1 MSDIDS
7 LEDENDEQALLE
19 EKLKALE
26 ADLRQKKEIILAQ
39 HNKLEAFFES
49 SIDAVVQMDFDGYIT
64 GWNQQAEK
72 IFGWSAEEILDQTIE
87 QTIIPERYRDA
98 HNKGMK
104 KFLKSGETSVMN
116 TLIEIHALHRDGH
129 EFPVE
134 ISVSVID
141 SADLQEFNAYIR
153 DISERKHAET
163 VIWNQANFDSLTS
176 LPNRN
181 LFLQKLE
188 HEIRSCDRS
197 NLSLA
202 LLYIDLDR
210 FKDVNDT
217 LGHDM
222 GDLLLIEISSRLKK
236 TLREIDTVSRLSGDE
251 FTVILGQIDDPLS
264 VQPLCQQLLDELARP
279 YQLDN
284 EKVFLTASIGVT
296 FYPQDS
302 KDIDILQRNG
312 DQAMYAAKGNGRNG
326 FHFFTPELQE
336 RALRKRKMIKDL
348 REAIQQ
354 QQFEIYYQP
363 IIDMKTQGLTKAEAL
378 LRWQHPE
385 SGMVSPSV
393 FIPIA
398 EETGLIADIGNW
410 VFYSSV
416 DQVNRWRDQFDID
429 FQVSINTSPLQ
440 WIDEAAAM
448 NQWFSHLQ
456 QIGISGQAITVEI
469 TEGLLMD
476 ANDKITNRLLD
487 FRDAEVQVSIDDF
500 GTGYSS
506 LSYLKQFDIDYLK
519 IDQSFVRNLDHDKN
533 DLALCE
539 AIIVMAHKLGIKVIA
554 EGVETESQ
562 NQLLKEFGCD
572 YGQGYLYSRP
582 VPASDFEALLRE
594 HPVKPQSRSR
604 TKKRTA

>member
-1 MSDIDS
+1 MTEIDS
-7 LEDENDEQALLE
+7 AEDENDEKSLLE
-19 EKLKALE
+19 ERVKALE
-26 ADLRQKKEIILAQ
+26 VDLRQKKEIILAQ
-39 HNKLEAFFES
+39 HNKLEAFFDS

-64 GWNQQAEK
+64 GWNHQAEK
-72 IFGWSAEEILDQTIE
+72 VFGWSAEEILDQTIE

-98 HNKGMK
+98 HKKGMK
-104 KFLKSGETSVMN
+104 RFLETGKTSVMN
-116 TLIEIHALHRDGH
+116 SLIEIHALHRDGH
-129 EFPVE
+129 EFPIE
-134 ISVSVID
+134 LSVSVID

-163 VIWNQANFDSLTS
+163 VIWNQANFDPLTS

-210 FKDVNDT
+210 FKDVNDS

-236 TLREIDTVSRLSGDE
+236 TIREIDTVSRLSGDE
-251 FTVILGQIDDPLS
+251 FTVILGQINDQLS
-264 VQPLCQQLLDELARP
+264 VQPVCQQILDVLAEP

-296 FYPQDS
+296 FYPGDS
-302 KDIDILQRNG
+302 KKIEVLQRNG
-312 DQAMYAAKGNGRNG
+312 DQAMYAAKSEGRNRY
-326 FHFFTPELQE
+326 HFFTSELQQ

-348 REAIQQ
+348 REAMQQ

-363 IIDMKTQGLTKAEAL
+363 IIDLQSGMLNKAEAL
-378 LRWQHPE
+378 LRWHHPE
-385 SGMVSPSV
+385 SGLVSPSV

-398 EETGLIADIGNW
+398 EESGLISDIGNW
-410 VFYSSV
+410 VFYTATE
-416 DQVNRWRDQFDID
+416 QVSRWREQFDID

-440 WIDEAAAM
+440 WIDKAAAM
-448 NQWFSHLQ
+448 SEWFSHLQ
-456 QIGISGQAITVEI
+456 QAGISGQAIAVEI

-476 ANDKITNRLLD
+476 ARDQITNRLLD
-487 FRDAEVQVSIDDF
+487 FHDAEIQISIDDF

-519 IDQSFVRNLDHDKN
+519 IDQSFVRNLDYDQN

-554 EGVETESQ
+554 EGVETDTQ
-562 NQLLKEFGCD
+562 DQILKDFACD
-572 YGQGYLYSRP
+572 FAQGYFYSKPVPVRNFEMLLADRP
-582 VPASDFEALLRE
+582 VKSCPA
-594 HPVKPQSRSR
+594 VK
-604 TKKRTA
+604 KNTA

>member
-1 MSDIDS
+1 MTEIDS
-7 LEDENDEQALLE
+7 AEDENDEKSLLE
-19 EKLKALE
+19 ERVKALE
-26 ADLRQKKEIILAQ
+26 VDLRQKKEIILAQ
-39 HNKLEAFFES
+39 HNKLEAFFDS

-64 GWNQQAEK
+64 GWNHQAEK
-72 IFGWSAEEILDQTIE
+72 VFGWSAEEILDQTIE
-87 QTIIPERYRDA
+87 QTIIPERYREA
-98 HNKGMK
+98 HKKGMK
-104 KFLKSGETSVMN
+104 RFLESGKTSVMN
-116 TLIEIHALHRDGH
+116 SLIEIHALHRDGH
-129 EFPVE
+129 EFPIE
-134 ISVSVID
+134 LSVSVID
-141 SADLQEFNAYIR
+141 SADLQEFSAYIR

-210 FKDVNDT
+210 FKDVNDS

-236 TLREIDTVSRLSGDE
+236 TIREIDTVSRLSGDE
-251 FTVILGQIDDPLS
+251 FTVILGQINDQLS
-264 VQPLCQQLLDELARP
+264 VQPVCQQILNVLAEP

-296 FYPQDS
+296 FYPGDS
-302 KDIDILQRNG
+302 KKIEALQRNG
-312 DQAMYAAKGNGRNG
+312 DQAMYAAKGEGRNRY
-326 FHFFTPELQE
+326 HFFTPELQQ

-348 REAIQQ
+348 REAMQQ

-363 IIDMKTQGLTKAEAL
+363 IIDLHSGMLNKAEAL
-378 LRWQHPE
+378 LRWHHPE
-385 SGMVSPSV
+385 SGLVSPSV

-398 EETGLIADIGNW
+398 EESGLISEIGNW
-410 VFYSSV
+410 VFYTAIE
-416 DQVNRWRDQFDID
+416 QVSRWREQFDID

-448 NQWFSHLQ
+448 SKWFSHLQ
-456 QIGISGQAITVEI
+456 QAGISGQAITVEI

-476 ANDKITNRLLD
+476 ASDQITNRLLD
-487 FRDAEVQVSIDDF
+487 FHDAEIQISIDDF

-519 IDQSFVRNLDHDKN
+519 IDQSFVRNLDHDQN

-539 AIIVMAHKLGIKVIA
+539 AIIVMAHKLGIKVVA
-554 EGVETESQ
+554 EGVETDTQ
-562 NQLLKEFGCD
+562 DQILTDFACD
-572 YGQGYLYSRP
+572 FAQGYFYSRP
-582 VPASDFEALLRE
+582 VPVRNFEILLADM
-594 HPVKPQSRSR
+594 PVKSSSAA
-604 TKKRTA
+604 KKNTA

>member
-7 LEDENDEQALLE
+7 PEDENDEQALLE

-72 IFGWSAEEILDQTIE
+72 IFGWSAEEILDQTIG

-104 KFLKSGETSVMN
+104 KFLKTGETSVLN
-116 TLIEIHALHRDGH
+116 TLIEIHALHRDGY

-134 ISVSVID
+134 LSISVID

-302 KDIDILQRNG
+302 KDIDVLQRNG
-312 DQAMYAAKGNGRNG
+312 DQAMYAAKGNGRNS

-336 RALRKRKMIKDL
+336 RAIRKRKMIKDL
-348 REAIQQ
+348 REAMQQ

-363 IIDMKTQGLTKAEAL
+363 IIDMKTEGLTKAEAL
-378 LRWQHPE
+378 LRWHHPE

-398 EETGLIADIGNW
+398 EETGLISDIGNW
-410 VFYSSV
+410 VFYSAV
-416 DQVNRWRDQFDID
+416 EQANRWRDQFNID

-554 EGVETESQ
+554 EGVETETQ
-562 NQLLKEFGCD
+562 NQLLKDFGCD
-572 YGQGYLYSRP
+572 YGQGYLYSKP
-582 VPASDFEALLRE
+582 VPASDFEALFCER
-594 HPVKPQSRSR
+594 PVKQKSRSR

>member
-1 MSDIDS
+1 MSDINS
-7 LEDENDEQALLE
+7 PEDENDEQTLLE

-104 KFLKSGETSVMN
+104 KFLKNGETSVLN
-116 TLIEIHALHRDGH
+116 TLIEIHALHRDGY

-302 KDIDILQRNG
+302 KDIDVLQRNG
-312 DQAMYAAKGNGRNG
+312 DQAMYAAKGNGRNS

-336 RALRKRKMIKDL
+336 RAVRKRKMIKDL

-378 LRWQHPE
+378 LRWHHPE
-385 SGMVSPSV
+385 SGKVSPSV

-398 EETGLIADIGNW
+398 EESGLIADIGNW
-410 VFYSSV
+410 VFYSAIE
-416 DQVNRWRDQFDID
+416 QANRWRDQFDID

-448 NQWFSHLQ
+448 SQWFSHLQ
-456 QIGISGQAITVEI
+456 EIGISGQAITVEI

-487 FRDAEVQVSIDDF
+487 FRDAEVQISIDDF

-554 EGVETESQ
+554 EGVETETQ
-562 NQLLKEFGCD
+562 NQLLKDFGCD
-572 YGQGYLYSRP
+572 YGQGYLYSKP
-582 VPASDFEALLRE
+582 VPASEFEALFCER
-594 HPVKPQSRSR
+594 PVKSKSRSR
-604 TKKRTA
+604 AKKRTA

>member
-7 LEDENDEQALLE
+7 PEDENDEQTLLE

-104 KFLKSGETSVMN
+104 KFLKTGETSVLN
-116 TLIEIHALHRDGH
+116 TLIEIHALHRDGY

-134 ISVSVID
+134 LSVSVID

-284 EKVFLTASIGVT
+284 EKAFLTASIGVT

-302 KDIDILQRNG
+302 KDIDVLQRNG
-312 DQAMYAAKGNGRNG
+312 DQAMYAAKGNGRNS

-336 RALRKRKMIKDL
+336 RAVRKRKMIKDL

-378 LRWQHPE
+378 LRWHHPE
-385 SGMVSPSV
+385 SGKVSPSV

-410 VFYSSV
+410 VFYSAV
-416 DQVNRWRDQFDID
+416 EQANRWRDQFSID
-429 FQVSINTSPLQ
+429 FQISINTSPLQ

-448 NQWFSHLQ
+448 SQWFSHLQ

-554 EGVETESQ
+554 EGVETETQ
-562 NQLLKEFGCD
+562 DQLLKDFDCD

-582 VPASDFEALLRE
+582 VPASDFEALLGKR
-594 HPVKPQSRSR
+594 PIKLKSRSR
-604 TKKRTA
+604 VKKHTT

>member
-1 MSDIDS
+1 MTEIDS
-7 LEDENDEQALLE
+7 AEDENDEKSLLE
-19 EKLKALE
+19 ERVKALE
-26 ADLRQKKEIILAQ
+26 VDLRQKKEIILAQ
-39 HNKLEAFFES
+39 HNKLEAFFDS

-64 GWNQQAEK
+64 GWNHQAEK
-72 IFGWSAEEILDQTIE
+72 VFGWSAEEILDQTIE
-87 QTIIPERYRDA
+87 QTIIPERYREA
-98 HNKGMK
+98 HKKGMK
-104 KFLKSGETSVMN
+104 RFLESGKTSVMN
-116 TLIEIHALHRDGH
+116 SLIEIHALHRDGH
-129 EFPVE
+129 EFPIE
-134 ISVSVID
+134 LSVSVID
-141 SADLQEFNAYIR
+141 SADLQEFSAYIR

-210 FKDVNDT
+210 FKDVNDS

-236 TLREIDTVSRLSGDE
+236 TIREIDTVSRLSGDE
-251 FTVILGQIDDPLS
+251 FTVILGQINDQLS
-264 VQPLCQQLLDELARP
+264 VQPVCQQILNVLAEP

-296 FYPQDS
+296 FYPGDS
-302 KDIDILQRNG
+302 KKIEALQRNG
-312 DQAMYAAKGNGRNG
+312 DQAMYAAKGEGRNRY
-326 FHFFTPELQE
+326 HFFTPELQQ

-348 REAIQQ
+348 REAMQQ

-363 IIDMKTQGLTKAEAL
+363 IIDLHSGVLNKAEAL
-378 LRWQHPE
+378 LRWHHPE
-385 SGMVSPSV
+385 SDLVSPSV

-398 EETGLIADIGNW
+398 EESGLISEIGNW
-410 VFYSSV
+410 VFYTV
-416 DQVNRWRDQFDID
+416 TEQVSRWREQFDID

-448 NQWFSHLQ
+448 SEWFSHLQ
-456 QIGISGQAITVEI
+456 QADISGQAIAVEI

-476 ANDKITNRLLD
+476 ASDQITNRLLD
-487 FRDAEVQVSIDDF
+487 FHDAEIQISIDDF

-519 IDQSFVRNLDHDKN
+519 IDQSFVRNLDHDQN

-539 AIIVMAHKLGIKVIA
+539 AIIVMAHKLGIKVVA
-554 EGVETESQ
+554 EGVETDTQ
-562 NQLLKEFGCD
+562 DQILKDFACD
-572 YGQGYLYSRP
+572 YAQGYFYSRP
-582 VPASDFEALLRE
+582 VPVRNFEMLLADM
-594 HPVKPQSRSR
+594 PVKCSSAA
-604 TKKRTA
+604 KNNTA

>member
-7 LEDENDEQALLE
+7 PEDENDQQTLLE

-104 KFLKSGETSVMN
+104 KFLKTGETSVLN

-134 ISVSVID
+134 LSVSVID

-302 KDIDILQRNG
+302 KDIDVLQRNG
-312 DQAMYAAKGNGRNG
+312 DQAMYAAKGNGRNS

-336 RALRKRKMIKDL
+336 RAVRKRNMIKDL
-348 REAIQQ
+348 REAMQQ

-363 IIDMKTQGLTKAEAL
+363 IIDLKTQGLTKAEAL
-378 LRWQHPE
+378 LRWHHPE
-385 SGMVSPSV
+385 SGKVSPSV

-410 VFYSSV
+410 VFYSAV
-416 DQVNRWRDQFDID
+416 EQANRWRDQFNSD

-487 FRDAEVQVSIDDF
+487 FSDAEIQVSIDDF

-519 IDQSFVRNLDHDKN
+519 IDQSFIRNLDHDKN

-554 EGVETESQ
+554 EGVETETQ
-562 NQLLKEFGCD
+562 NQLLKDFDCD
-572 YGQGYLYSRP
+572 YGQGYLFSRP
-582 VPASDFEALLRE
+582 VPASDFEALFCERR
-594 HPVKPQSRSR
+594 VKPKSRSR

>member
-7 LEDENDEQALLE
+7 PEDENDQQTLLE

-104 KFLKSGETSVMN
+104 KFLKTGETSVLN
-116 TLIEIHALHRDGH
+116 TLIEIHALHRDGY

-134 ISVSVID
+134 LSVSVID

-279 YQLDN
+279 YQFDN

-302 KDIDILQRNG
+302 KDIDVLQRNG
-312 DQAMYAAKGNGRNG
+312 DQAMYAAKGNGRNS

-336 RALRKRKMIKDL
+336 RAVRKRNMIKDL
-348 REAIQQ
+348 REAMQQ

-363 IIDMKTQGLTKAEAL
+363 IIDLKTQGLTKAEAL
-378 LRWQHPE
+378 LRWHHPE
-385 SGMVSPSV
+385 SGKVSPSV

-410 VFYSSV
+410 VFYSAV
-416 DQVNRWRDQFDID
+416 EQANRWRDQFDID

-506 LSYLKQFDIDYLK
+506 LSYLKQFDISYLK
-519 IDQSFVRNLDHDKN
+519 IDQTFVRNLDHDQN

-554 EGVETESQ
+554 EGVETETQ
-562 NQLLKEFGCD
+562 NQLLKDFGCD
-572 YGQGYLYSRP
+572 YGQGFLYSRP
-582 VPASDFEALLRE
+582 VVAGDFEALLKQ
-594 HPVKPQSRSR
+594 PVEDKSGP
-604 TKKRTA
+604 KKSTA

>member
-1 MSDIDS
+1 MTEIDS
-7 LEDENDEQALLE
+7 AEDENDEKSLLE
-19 EKLKALE
+19 ERVKALE
-26 ADLRQKKEIILAQ
+26 VDLRQKKEIILAQ
-39 HNKLEAFFES
+39 HNKLEAFFDS

-64 GWNQQAEK
+64 GWNHQAEK
-72 IFGWSAEEILDQTIE
+72 VFGWNAEEILDQTIE
-87 QTIIPERYRDA
+87 QTIIPERYREA
-98 HNKGMK
+98 HKKGMK
-104 KFLKSGETSVMN
+104 KFLETGKTTVMN
-116 TLIEIHALHRDGH
+116 SLIEIHALHRDGH
-129 EFPVE
+129 EFPIE
-134 ISVSVID
+134 LSLSVID
-141 SADLQEFNAYIR
+141 SADLQEFSAYIR

-188 HEIRSCDRS
+188 HEIRSCNRS

-210 FKDVNDT
+210 FKDVNDS

-222 GDLLLIEISSRLKK
+222 GDLLLIEISSRLKQ
-236 TLREIDTVSRLSGDE
+236 TIREIDTVSRLSGDE
-251 FTVILGQIDDPLS
+251 FTIILGQINDQLS
-264 VQPLCQQLLDELARP
+264 VQPVCQQILDALAEP

-296 FYPQDS
+296 FYPGDS
-302 KDIDILQRNG
+302 KKIEALQRNG
-312 DQAMYAAKGNGRNG
+312 DQAMYAAKGEGRNRY
-326 FHFFTPELQE
+326 HFFTPELQQ

-348 REAIQQ
+348 REAMQQ

-363 IIDMKTQGLTKAEAL
+363 IIDLHSGVLNKAEAL
-378 LRWQHPE
+378 LRWHHPE
-385 SGMVSPSV
+385 SGLVSPSV

-398 EETGLIADIGNW
+398 EESGLISEIGNW
-410 VFYSSV
+410 VFYTV
-416 DQVNRWRDQFDID
+416 TEQVSRWREQFDID

-448 NQWFSHLQ
+448 SEWFSHLQ
-456 QIGISGQAITVEI
+456 QADISGQAIAVEI

-476 ANDKITNRLLD
+476 ASDQITNRLLD
-487 FRDAEVQVSIDDF
+487 FHDAEIQISIDDF

-519 IDQSFVRNLDHDKN
+519 IDQSFVRNLDHDQN

-539 AIIVMAHKLGIKVIA
+539 AIIVMAHKLGIKVVA
-554 EGVETESQ
+554 EGVETDTQ
-562 NQLLKEFGCD
+562 DQILKDFGCD
-572 YGQGYLYSRP
+572 YAQGYFYSRP
-582 VPASDFEALLRE
+582 VPVRNFEMLLADM
-594 HPVKPQSRSR
+594 PVKNSSAA
-604 TKKRTA
+604 KKNTA

>member
-1 MSDIDS
+1 MTEIDS
-7 LEDENDEQALLE
+7 AEDENDEKSLLE
-19 EKLKALE
+19 ERVKALE
-26 ADLRQKKEIILAQ
+26 VDLRQKKEIILAQ
-39 HNKLEAFFES
+39 HNKLEAFFDS

-64 GWNQQAEK
+64 GWNHQAEK
-72 IFGWSAEEILDQTIE
+72 VFGWSAEEILDQTIE
-87 QTIIPERYRDA
+87 QTIIPERYREA
-98 HNKGMK
+98 HKKGMK
-104 KFLKSGETSVMN
+104 RFLESGKTSVMN
-116 TLIEIHALHRDGH
+116 SLIEIHALHRDGH
-129 EFPVE
+129 EFPIE
-134 ISVSVID
+134 LSVSVID
-141 SADLQEFNAYIR
+141 SADLQEFSAYIR

-210 FKDVNDT
+210 FKDVNDS

-236 TLREIDTVSRLSGDE
+236 TIREIDTVSRLSGDE
-251 FTVILGQIDDPLS
+251 FTIILGQINDQLS
-264 VQPLCQQLLDELARP
+264 VQPVCQQILNVLAEP

-296 FYPQDS
+296 FYPGDS
-302 KDIDILQRNG
+302 KKIEALQRNG
-312 DQAMYAAKGNGRNG
+312 DQAMYAAKGEGRNRY
-326 FHFFTPELQE
+326 HFFTPELQQ

-348 REAIQQ
+348 REAMQQ

-363 IIDMKTQGLTKAEAL
+363 IIDLHSGMLNKAEAL
-378 LRWQHPE
+378 LRWHHPE
-385 SGMVSPSV
+385 SGLVSPSV

-398 EETGLIADIGNW
+398 EESGLISEIGNW
-410 VFYSSV
+410 VFYTATE
-416 DQVNRWRDQFDID
+416 QVSRWREQFDID

-448 NQWFSHLQ
+448 SEWFSHLQ
-456 QIGISGQAITVEI
+456 QAGISGQAIAVEI

-476 ANDKITNRLLD
+476 ASDQITNRLLD
-487 FRDAEVQVSIDDF
+487 FHDAEIQISIDDF

-519 IDQSFVRNLDHDKN
+519 IDQSFVRNLDHDQN

-539 AIIVMAHKLGIKVIA
+539 AIIVMAHKLGIKVVA
-554 EGVETESQ
+554 EGVETNTQ
-562 NQLLKEFGCD
+562 DQILKDFACD
-572 YGQGYLYSRP
+572 YAQGYFYSRP
-582 VPASDFEALLRE
+582 VPVRNFEMLLADM
-594 HPVKPQSRSR
+594 PVKCSSAA
-604 TKKRTA
+604 KNNTA

>member
-1 MSDIDS
+1 MSDINS
-7 LEDENDEQALLE
+7 PEDENDEQTLLE

-104 KFLKSGETSVMN
+104 KFLKTGETSVLN
-116 TLIEIHALHRDGH
+116 TLIEIHALHRDGY

-134 ISVSVID
+134 LSVSVID

-302 KDIDILQRNG
+302 KDIDVLQRNG
-312 DQAMYAAKGNGRNG
+312 DQAMYAAKGNGRNS

-336 RALRKRKMIKDL
+336 RAVRKRKMIKDL

-378 LRWQHPE
+378 LRWHHPE
-385 SGMVSPSV
+385 SGKVSPSV

-410 VFYSSV
+410 VFYSAV
-416 DQVNRWRDQFDID
+416 EQANRWRDQFDID
-429 FQVSINTSPLQ
+429 FQISINTSPLQ

-448 NQWFSHLQ
+448 SQWFSHLQ

-554 EGVETESQ
+554 EGVETETQ
-562 NQLLKEFGCD
+562 NQLLKDFDCN

-582 VPASDFEALLRE
+582 VPATDFEALLCKR
-594 HPVKPQSRSR
+594 PKKRRSR
-604 TKKRTA
+604 AKKSTA

>member
-1 MSDIDS
+1 M
-7 LEDENDEQALLE
+7 
-19 EKLKALE
+19 
-26 ADLRQKKEIILAQ
+26 
-39 HNKLEAFFES
+39 
-49 SIDAVVQMDFDGYIT
+49 
-64 GWNQQAEK
+64 
-72 IFGWSAEEILDQTIE
+72 
-87 QTIIPERYRDA
+87 
-98 HNKGMK
+98 
-104 KFLKSGETSVMN
+104 
-116 TLIEIHALHRDGH
+116 HA
-129 EFPVE
+129 
-134 ISVSVID
+134 
-141 SADLQEFNAYIR
+141 
-153 DISERKHAET
+153 
-163 VIWNQANFDSLTS
+163 
-176 LPNRN
+176 
-181 LFLQKLE
+181 
-188 HEIRSCDRS
+188 CDRS

-222 GDLLLIEISSRLKK
+222 GDLLLVEISSRLKK

-302 KDIDILQRNG
+302 KDIEVLQRSG
-312 DQAMYAAKGNGRNG
+312 DQAMYAAKGNGRNS

-336 RALRKRKMIKDL
+336 RAVRKRKMIKDL
-348 REAIQQ
+348 RDAMQR

-363 IIDMKTQGLTKAEAL
+363 IVDMKNHQLTKAEAL
-378 LRWQHPE
+378 LRWHHPE

-398 EETGLIADIGNW
+398 EESGLIADIGNW
-410 VFYSSV
+410 VFFSATEQAS
-416 DQVNRWRDQFDID
+416 RWRNQYDID

-448 NQWFSHLQ
+448 NQWFSHLE
-456 QIGISGQAITVEI
+456 QIGLSGQAMTVEI

-554 EGVETESQ
+554 EGVETETQ
-562 NQLLKEFGCD
+562 NQLLKDFGCD
-572 YGQGYLYSRP
+572 FGQGYLFSRP
-582 VPASDFEALLRE
+582 VAASDFEVLLG
-594 HPVKPQSRSR
+594 KPC
-604 TKKRTA
+604 KKQKPRAKKSTA

>member
-7 LEDENDEQALLE
+7 PEDENDEQTLLE

-72 IFGWSAEEILDQTIE
+72 IFGWSAEEILDQTIG

-104 KFLKSGETSVMN
+104 KFLKTGETSVLN
-116 TLIEIHALHRDGH
+116 TLIEIHALHRDGY

-134 ISVSVID
+134 LSISVID

-302 KDIDILQRNG
+302 KDIDVLQRNG
-312 DQAMYAAKGNGRNG
+312 DQAMYAAKGNGRNS

-336 RALRKRKMIKDL
+336 RAIRKRKMIKDL
-348 REAIQQ
+348 REAMQQ

-363 IIDMKTQGLTKAEAL
+363 IIDMKTEGLTKAEAL
-378 LRWQHPE
+378 LRWHHPE

-398 EETGLIADIGNW
+398 EETGLISDIGNW
-410 VFYSSV
+410 VFYSAV
-416 DQVNRWRDQFDID
+416 EQANRWRDQFNID

-519 IDQSFVRNLDHDKN
+519 IDQSFVRNLDQDKN

-554 EGVETESQ
+554 EGVETETQ
-562 NQLLKEFGCD
+562 NQLLKDFGCD
-572 YGQGYLYSRP
+572 YGQGYLYSKP
-582 VPASDFEALLRE
+582 VPASDFEALFCER
-594 HPVKPQSRSR
+594 PVKQKSRSR

>member
-1 MSDIDS
+1 MTEIDS
-7 LEDENDEQALLE
+7 AEDENDEKSLLE
-19 EKLKALE
+19 ERVKALE
-26 ADLRQKKEIILAQ
+26 VDLRQKKEIILAQ
-39 HNKLEAFFES
+39 HNKLEAFFDS

-64 GWNQQAEK
+64 GWNHQAEK
-72 IFGWSAEEILDQTIE
+72 VFGWSADEILDQTIE

-104 KFLKSGETSVMN
+104 RFLETGKTTVMN
-116 TLIEIHALHRDGH
+116 SLIEIHALHRDGH
-129 EFPVE
+129 EFPIE
-134 ISVSVID
+134 LSLSVID

-153 DISERKHAET
+153 DISDRKHAET

-210 FKDVNDT
+210 FKDVNDS

-222 GDLLLIEISSRLKK
+222 GDLLLIEISSRLKQSI
-236 TLREIDTVSRLSGDE
+236 RAIDTVSRLSGDE
-251 FTVILGQIDDPLS
+251 FTVILGQINDQLS
-264 VQPLCQQLLDELARP
+264 VQPVCQQILDALAEP

-296 FYPQDS
+296 FYPGDS
-302 KDIDILQRNG
+302 KKIEGLQRNG
-312 DQAMYAAKGNGRNG
+312 DQAMYAAKGEGRNRY
-326 FHFFTPELQE
+326 HFFTPELQQ
-336 RALRKRKMIKDL
+336 RALRKLKMIKDL
-348 REAIQQ
+348 RKAMQQ

-363 IIDMKTQGLTKAEAL
+363 IIDLQSGMINKAEAL
-378 LRWQHPE
+378 LRWHHPE
-385 SGMVSPSV
+385 SGLVSPSV

-398 EETGLIADIGNW
+398 EESGLISEIGNW
-410 VFYSSV
+410 VFYTV
-416 DQVNRWRDQFDID
+416 TEQVSHWREQFEID

-448 NQWFSHLQ
+448 SEWFSHLQ
-456 QIGISGQAITVEI
+456 QAGISGQAIAVEI

-476 ANDKITNRLLD
+476 ASDQITNRLLD
-487 FRDAEVQVSIDDF
+487 FHDAEIQISIDDF

-519 IDQSFVRNLDHDKN
+519 IDQSFVRNLDHDQN

-539 AIIVMAHKLGIKVIA
+539 AIIVMAHKLGIQVVA
-554 EGVETESQ
+554 EGVETDTQ
-562 NQLLKEFGCD
+562 DQILKDFACD
-572 YGQGYLYSRP
+572 FAQGYLYSRP
-582 VPASDFEALLRE
+582 VPLRNFEILLADM
-594 HPVKPQSRSR
+594 PVKGGFSA
-604 TKKRTA
+604 KKNTA

>member
-1 MSDIDS
+1 MSDINS
-7 LEDENDEQALLE
+7 PEDENDEQTLLE

-104 KFLKSGETSVMN
+104 KFLKTGETSVLN
-116 TLIEIHALHRDGH
+116 TLIEIHALHRDGY

-134 ISVSVID
+134 LSVSVID

-163 VIWNQANFDSLTS
+163 VIWNQANFDSLTN

-302 KDIDILQRNG
+302 KDIDVLQRNG
-312 DQAMYAAKGNGRNG
+312 DQAMYAAKGNGRNS

-336 RALRKRKMIKDL
+336 RAVRKRKMIKDL

-378 LRWQHPE
+378 LRWHHPE
-385 SGMVSPSV
+385 SGKVSPSV

-410 VFYSSV
+410 VFYSAV
-416 DQVNRWRDQFDID
+416 EQANRWRDQFDID
-429 FQVSINTSPLQ
+429 FQISINTSPLQ

-448 NQWFSHLQ
+448 SQWFSHLQ

-469 TEGLLMD
+469 TEDLLMD

-554 EGVETESQ
+554 EGVETETQ
-562 NQLLKEFGCD
+562 NQLLKDFDCD

-582 VPASDFEALLRE
+582 VPASDFEALLCKR
-594 HPVKPQSRSR
+594 PKKRRSR
-604 TKKRTA
+604 AKKSTA

>member
-1 MSDIDS
+1 MSDSDS
-7 LEDENDEQALLE
+7 PEEENDERALLE
-19 EKLKALE
+19 ARLKALE
-26 ADLRQKKEIILAQ
+26 IDLRQKKEIILAQ
-39 HNKLEAFFES
+39 HNKLEAFFGS
-49 SIDAVVQMDFDGYIT
+49 SIDALVQMDFDGHIT

-72 IFGWSAEEILDQTIE
+72 IFGWSAEEILDRTIVD
-87 QTIIPERYRDA
+87 TIIPERYRDA

-104 KFLKSGETSVMN
+104 KYLKTGKSSVMN
-116 TLIEIHALHRDGH
+116 TLIEIHALHRDGY

-134 ISVSVID
+134 LSVSVID
-141 SADLQEFNAYIR
+141 SADLQEFSAYIR

-188 HEIRSCDRS
+188 HEMRACDRS

-251 FTVILGQIDDPLS
+251 FTVILGQVDDPLS
-264 VQPLCQQLLDELARP
+264 VQPLCQQMLDELSRP
-279 YQLDN
+279 YQFDN

-302 KDIDILQRNG
+302 KDIDELQRNG
-312 DQAMYAAKGNGRNG
+312 DQAMYAAKGNGRNS
-326 FHFFTPELQE
+326 FHFFTPELQQ
-336 RALRKRKMIKDL
+336 RAVRKRKMIKDL
-348 REAIQQ
+348 RDAMQQ

-363 IIDMKTQGLTKAEAL
+363 IVDMKNNQLTKAEAL
-378 LRWQHPE
+378 LRWHHPE

-410 VFYSSV
+410 VFYCATEQAS
-416 DQVNRWRDQFDID
+416 RWRDQFGID

-448 NQWFSHLQ
+448 SQWFSHLE
-456 QIGISGQAITVEI
+456 QIGLSGQAMAVEI

-554 EGVETESQ
+554 EGVETETQS
-562 NQLLKEFGCD
+562 QLLVDFGCD
-572 YGQGYLYSRP
+572 FAQGYLYSRP
-582 VPASDFEALLRE
+582 VPASEFETLLSTN
-594 HPVKPQSRSR
+594 PGKCKPRA
-604 TKKRTA
+604 KKSTA

>member
-1 MSDIDS
+1 MSEINS
-7 LEDENDEQALLE
+7 PEDENDEKTLLE
-19 EKLKALE
+19 GKLKALE

-39 HNKLEAFFES
+39 HTKLEAFFES
-49 SIDAVVQMDFDGYIT
+49 SIDALVQMDFDGHIT
-64 GWNQQAEK
+64 GWNHQAEK

-98 HNKGMK
+98 HTNGMK
-104 KFLKSGETSVMN
+104 RFLESGEVVVMN
-116 TLIEIHALHRDGH
+116 TLIEIHALHRDGY

-134 ISVSVID
+134 LSISVID
-141 SADLQEFNAYIR
+141 STDLQEFSAYIR

-163 VIWNQANFDSLTS
+163 VIWNQANFDSLTN

-222 GDLLLIEISSRLKK
+222 GDLLLIEISSRLKN
-236 TLREIDTVSRLSGDE
+236 TVREIDTVSRLSGDE
-251 FTVILGQIDDPLS
+251 FTIILGQIDDPLS
-264 VQPLCQQLLDELARP
+264 VQPICQQLLDELSRP
-279 YQLDN
+279 YLLNN

-302 KDIDILQRNG
+302 KDIEALQRNA
-312 DQAMYAAKGNGRNG
+312 DQAMYAAKGNGRNRL
-326 FHFFTPELQE
+326 HFFTPELQD
-336 RALRKRKMIKDL
+336 RAIRKRKMIKDL
-348 REAIQQ
+348 REAIEQ

-363 IIDMKTQGLTKAEAL
+363 IVDLQSDLLTKAEAL
-378 LRWQHPE
+378 LRWHHPE
-385 SGMVSPSV
+385 SGMVSPAV

-398 EETGLIADIGNW
+398 EETGLIAEIGNW
-410 VFYSSV
+410 VFYTATEQAS
-416 DQVNRWRDQFDID
+416 RWRKQFNRD
-429 FQVSINTSPLQ
+429 FQISINTSPLQ

-448 NQWFSHLQ
+448 NDWFTHLRQ
-456 QIGISGQAITVEI
+456 AGASGQSITVEI

-519 IDQSFVRNLDHDKN
+519 IDQTFVRNLDHDQN

-554 EGVETESQ
+554 EGVETSTQ
-562 NQLLKEFGCD
+562 NQLLKDFGCD
-572 YGQGYLYSRP
+572 FGQGYLYSRP
-582 VPASDFEALLRE
+582 VAVSDFETLLMDE
-594 HPVKPQSRSR
+594 PVRKIVGV
-604 TKKRTA
+604 KKGTA

>member
-1 MSDIDS
+1 MTEIDS
-7 LEDENDEQALLE
+7 AEDENDEKSLLE
-19 EKLKALE
+19 ERVKALE
-26 ADLRQKKEIILAQ
+26 VDLRQKKEIILAQ
-39 HNKLEAFFES
+39 HNKLEAFFDS

-64 GWNQQAEK
+64 GWNHQAEK
-72 IFGWSAEEILDQTIE
+72 VFGWSADEILDQTIE

-104 KFLKSGETSVMN
+104 RFLETGKTTVMN
-116 TLIEIHALHRDGH
+116 SLIEIHALHRDGH
-129 EFPVE
+129 EFPIE
-134 ISVSVID
+134 LSLSVID

-153 DISERKHAET
+153 DISDRKHAET

-210 FKDVNDT
+210 FKDVNDS

-222 GDLLLIEISSRLKK
+222 GDLLLIEISSRLKQSI
-236 TLREIDTVSRLSGDE
+236 RAIDTVSRLSGDE
-251 FTVILGQIDDPLS
+251 FTVILGQINDQLS
-264 VQPLCQQLLDELARP
+264 VQPVCQQLLDALAEP

-296 FYPQDS
+296 FYPGDS
-302 KDIDILQRNG
+302 KKIEGLQRNG
-312 DQAMYAAKGNGRNG
+312 DQAMYAAKGEGRNRY
-326 FHFFTPELQE
+326 HFFTPELQQ
-336 RALRKRKMIKDL
+336 RALRKLKMIKDL
-348 REAIQQ
+348 REAMQQ

-363 IIDMKTQGLTKAEAL
+363 IIDLQSGMINKAEAL
-378 LRWQHPE
+378 LRWHHPE
-385 SGMVSPSV
+385 SGLVSPSV

-398 EETGLIADIGNW
+398 EESGLISEIGNW
-410 VFYSSV
+410 VFYTV
-416 DQVNRWRDQFDID
+416 TEQVSHWREQFEID

-448 NQWFSHLQ
+448 SEWFSHLQ
-456 QIGISGQAITVEI
+456 QAGISGQAIAVEI

-476 ANDKITNRLLD
+476 ASDQITNRLLD
-487 FRDAEVQVSIDDF
+487 FHDAEIQISIDDF

-519 IDQSFVRNLDHDKN
+519 IDQSFVRNLDHDQN

-539 AIIVMAHKLGIKVIA
+539 AIIVMAHKLGIQVVA
-554 EGVETESQ
+554 EGVETDTQ
-562 NQLLKEFGCD
+562 DQILKDFACD
-572 YGQGYLYSRP
+572 FAQGYLYSRP
-582 VPASDFEALLRE
+582 VTLRNFEILLADM
-594 HPVKPQSRSR
+594 PVKGGFSA
-604 TKKRTA
+604 KKNTA

>member
-1 MSDIDS
+1 MTEIDS
-7 LEDENDEQALLE
+7 AEDENDEKSLLQE
-19 EKLKALE
+19 RVKALE
-26 ADLRQKKEIILAQ
+26 VDLRQKKEIILAQ
-39 HNKLEAFFES
+39 HNKLEAFFDS

-64 GWNQQAEK
+64 GWNHQAEK
-72 IFGWSAEEILDQTIE
+72 VFGWSAEEILDQTIE
-87 QTIIPERYRDA
+87 QTIIPERYREA
-98 HNKGMK
+98 HKKGMK
-104 KFLKSGETSVMN
+104 RFFESGKTSVMN
-116 TLIEIHALHRDGH
+116 SLIEIHALHRDGH
-129 EFPVE
+129 EFPIE
-134 ISVSVID
+134 LSVSVID
-141 SADLQEFNAYIR
+141 SADLQEFSAYIR

-210 FKDVNDT
+210 FKDVNDS

-236 TLREIDTVSRLSGDE
+236 TIREIDTVSRLSGDE
-251 FTVILGQIDDPLS
+251 FTVILGQINDQLS
-264 VQPLCQQLLDELARP
+264 VQPVCQQILNVLAEP

-296 FYPQDS
+296 FYPGDS
-302 KDIDILQRNG
+302 KKIEVLQRNG
-312 DQAMYAAKGNGRNG
+312 DQAMYAAKGEGRNRY
-326 FHFFTPELQE
+326 HFFTPELQQ

-348 REAIQQ
+348 REAMQQ

-363 IIDMKTQGLTKAEAL
+363 IIDLHSGMLNKAEAL
-378 LRWQHPE
+378 LRWHHPE
-385 SGMVSPSV
+385 SGLVSPSV

-398 EETGLIADIGNW
+398 EESGLISEIGNW
-410 VFYSSV
+410 VFYTATE
-416 DQVNRWRDQFDID
+416 QVSRWREQFDID

-448 NQWFSHLQ
+448 SEWFSHLQ
-456 QIGISGQAITVEI
+456 QADISGQAIAVEI

-476 ANDKITNRLLD
+476 ASDQITNRLLD
-487 FRDAEVQVSIDDF
+487 FHDAEIQISIDDF

-519 IDQSFVRNLDHDKN
+519 IDQSFVRNLDHDQN

-539 AIIVMAHKLGIKVIA
+539 AIIVMAHKLGIKVVA
-554 EGVETESQ
+554 EGVETDTQ
-562 NQLLKEFGCD
+562 DQILKDFACD
-572 YGQGYLYSRP
+572 YAQGYFYSRP
-582 VPASDFEALLRE
+582 VPVRNFEMLLADM
-594 HPVKPQSRSR
+594 PVKCSSAA
-604 TKKRTA
+604 KSNTA

>member
-7 LEDENDEQALLE
+7 PEDENDEQALLE

-104 KFLKSGETSVMN
+104 KFLKTGETSVLN
-116 TLIEIHALHRDGH
+116 TLIEIHALHRDGY

-134 ISVSVID
+134 LSVSVID

-302 KDIDILQRNG
+302 KDIDVLQRNG
-312 DQAMYAAKGNGRNG
+312 DQAMYAAKGNGRNS
-326 FHFFTPELQE
+326 FHFFTPELQD
-336 RALRKRKMIKDL
+336 RAIRKRKMIKDL
-348 REAIQQ
+348 REAMQQ

-363 IIDMKTQGLTKAEAL
+363 IIDMKTEGLTKAEAL
-378 LRWQHPE
+378 LRWHHPE
-385 SGMVSPSV
+385 SGKVSPSV

-410 VFYSSV
+410 VFYSAV
-416 DQVNRWRDQFDID
+416 EQANRWRDQFNID

-456 QIGISGQAITVEI
+456 EIGISGQAITVEI

-554 EGVETESQ
+554 EGVETKTQ
-562 NQLLKEFGCD
+562 NQLLKDFGCD
-572 YGQGYLYSRP
+572 YGQGYLYSKP
-582 VPASDFEALLRE
+582 VPASDFEALFCER
-594 HPVKPQSRSR
+594 PVKPKSRSR
-604 TKKRTA
+604 AKKRTA